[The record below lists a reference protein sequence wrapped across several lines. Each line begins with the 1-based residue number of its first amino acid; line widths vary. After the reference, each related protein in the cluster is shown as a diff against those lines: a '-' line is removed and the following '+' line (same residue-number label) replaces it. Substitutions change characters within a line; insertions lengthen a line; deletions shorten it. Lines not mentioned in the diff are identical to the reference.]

1 MKGINL
7 IIMARAKKNGHTLN
21 CIVKDLEYK
30 SLNKFSEIT
39 GHTKTN
45 VIEKAI
51 KVFIENY
58 NFLDKNNNI
67 LPKMSLEEFL
77 DYDFSDKL

>member
-1 MKGINL
+1 MKGIDL
-7 IIMARAKKNGHTLN
+7 IIMARAKKN
-21 CIVKDLEYK
+21 
-30 SLNKFSEIT
+30 